1 MTSKARQLGWWRRAP
16 GLRLGWP
23 GSWPHPPPCPPLP
36 ILLTLDGG
44 DVFYGR
50 QLLRPFLKS
59 ASVIW
64 GGEGLLWPLGESPP
78 LTLPGAR
85 GPHFLFLKQPR
96 QAAPLP
102 RPQPPASSCPPTPR
116 GSLLGSG
123 APTSTSLPA
132 ARFVPCWH
140 IRKQTKG
147 RRVTLL
153 LPLMWAQNPPNPAHS
168 PTQHS
173 HWAGEGATSAWPAGA
188 RSGPGSSRPAPDPT
202 WALHSPE
209 SACGLPS
216 SCPGGAAGTV
226 QGETALCRHTA

>member
-23 GSWPHPPPCPPLP
+23 GSWPHPPPRPPLP

-44 DVFYGR
+44 DVFYRR

-78 LTLPGAR
+78 LTLPGAW

-102 RPQPPASSCPPTPR
+102 RPQPPASSGPPTPR

-123 APTSTSLPA
+123 APTSTSA
-132 ARFVPCWH
+132 PCCSFC
-140 IRKQTKG
+140 
-147 RRVTLL
+147 TLL
-153 LPLMWAQNPPNPAHS
+153 AHQKAAQGWKSDSPPTPDVGIEPPQPGTLPYSALPLGRGGCHFCMACRCPLWP
-168 PTQHS
+168 
-173 HWAGEGATSAWPAGA
+173 GEQPAGA
-188 RSGPGSSRPAPDPT
+188 
-202 WALHSPE
+202 
-209 SACGLPS
+209 
-216 SCPGGAAGTV
+216 
-226 QGETALCRHTA
+226 